1 MIILKEV
8 FGEQSRAAK
17 SSTMR
22 SLLNTKMAEG
32 IPVRKHCLSMIARLN
47 TLEVLGAKIE
57 GESQVDMILQSLPS
71 SFNQL
76 KLNVTMNKKDFT
88 LSELMNELITV
99 ETS

>member
-1 MIILKEV
+1 
-8 FGEQSRAAK
+8 
-17 SSTMR
+17 
-22 SLLNTKMAEG
+22 
-32 IPVRKHCLSMIARLN
+32 
-47 TLEVLGAKIE
+47 LGAKIE